1 MEKLYDMVT
10 VDAAK
15 SIGLKNFRLKE
26 GAQANFV
33 VLKEKSV
40 REAIR
45 NHDEPLYV
53 VSHGKLVDREKYLI

>member
-53 VSHGKLVDREKYLI
+53 ISHGKFVDRERYLI